1 MEYNIEEIKK
11 ITQEYKL
18 IRKSIIKRLKEI
30 GYVIEFFDKYW
41 VFEDYDIDFDKNIIC
56 ITAYDSGYDG
66 YDTKNIEIP
75 LRWLTCDNWLE
86 EYNKIKEEEKRK
98 EEEKKLRMQKEQE
111 QKEYETYL
119 KLQEKYK
126 NIERK

>member
-18 IRKSIIKRLKEI
+18 MRKSIIKRLKEI

-56 ITAYDSGYDG
+56 IT
-66 YDTKNIEIP
+66 K
-75 LRWLTCDNWLE
+75 
-86 EYNKIKEEEKRK
+86 KRQ
-98 EEEKKLRMQKEQE
+98 LNQKA
-111 QKEYETYL
+111 L
-119 KLQEKYK
+119 F
-126 NIERK
+126 